1 MSKHYCYSRRA
12 GVEFVVCWL
21 RSATDRVCVRQT
33 SHCSCWTCFV
43 FSRTCALMQADLTRD
58 DTLGPFTR
66 RWRGHSLLT
75 ASPRLTVTA
84 FTRHFHRLERSG
96 ICAKNEQEKNNNC
109 LVKKCRREGK
119 VALVGEKKEVKQSL
133 ETHDEEIVIANT
145 ATQTLVTGRS
155 YHKCLSC
162 LSAIKGLHD
171 KKKRYKTHYN
181 SNFTV
186 AFLMNICSILREVS
200 RGCASRTSDKETRAR
215 VTMCRTKKAAQT
227 ERENEKSK
235 VERRFHKCLFG
246 VWSYHYHGLVC

>member
-43 FSRTCALMQADLTRD
+43 FSRTRTYAGWSHEGRHTRSVYSPVKRSFTPNSFPTTHCHGVHE
-58 DTLGPFTR
+58 TLP
-66 RWRGHSLLT
+66 
-75 ASPRLTVTA
+75 SPREIGDL
-84 FTRHFHRLERSG
+84 
-96 ICAKNEQEKNNNC
+96 CKNEQEKNNNC
-109 LVKKCRREGK
+109 VVKKCRREGK
-119 VALVGEKKEVKQSL
+119 VALVGKKKEVKQSL

>member
-1 MSKHYCYSRRA
+1 
-12 GVEFVVCWL
+12 
-21 RSATDRVCVRQT
+21 
-33 SHCSCWTCFV
+33 
-43 FSRTCALMQADLTRD
+43 MQADPTRD
-58 DTLGPFTR
+58 DTLGPFSCQ
-66 RWRGHSLLT
+66 WRGHSLLT
-75 ASPRLTVTA
+75 ASPRLTVMA
-84 FTRHFHRLERSG
+84 FTRHFHRLDDRGSMQ
-96 ICAKNEQEKNNNC
+96 K
-109 LVKKCRREGK
+109 R
-119 VALVGEKKEVKQSL
+119 VGEKQQLSGEKVPTGGEGYIDWKKGKDKHSL

-145 ATQTLVTGRS
+145 TIQMLVTGRS

-171 KKKRYKTHYN
+171 KKGHKTHYN

-186 AFLMNICSILREVS
+186 AFLMNICSILREVR
-200 RGCASRTSDKETRAR
+200 RGGVTYTSDKETRAR